1 MWPALRAKILAIKAC
16 RWRCLSYAS
25 GDKALM
31 VARPVLVMLMNLLEG
46 NGTFA
51 KEPEKCVCKL
61 FVSREAGELK
71 EEERRE
77 GGDQHR
83 GSAHTEFD

>member
-61 FVSREAGELK
+61 FVSREAGELTTC
-71 EEERRE
+71 
-77 GGDQHR
+77 
-83 GSAHTEFD
+83 SV